1 MINSVQGGKNYY
13 YGQPGKDLANPD
25 NIYQNNL
32 FNFDYWTPENPNAR
46 YRQLGYYTQAL
57 GYTFSLM
64 YNAAS
69 SVCRMLHCPIMYP
82 PLS

>member
-46 YRQLGYYTQAL
+46 YRQLGY
-57 GYTFSLM
+57 
-64 YNAAS
+64 
-69 SVCRMLHCPIMYP
+69 
-82 PLS
+82 